1 MNQPIELQR
10 MGDLSQYM
18 ANMNKRRSLRT
29 FDEKHKLY
37 LYVFNKNSDT
47 CHLRIDTKHKDG
59 RYLSYQDVRCHIDA
73 GTMHF
78 GMPMDV
84 IIRAKDP
91 PYTHLNETQGNQK
104 LGWTASQETGWGY
117 NPHVKQ
123 DVGDIIHLKY
133 AVVHELKPGATR
145 FENISRKIEE
155 NPDGTHNTFHMVA
168 NPTMFDEVRVFD
180 IGDIGYELSDM
191 TPEQAAEKYF
201 GVSDF
206 RQLFSN
212 YAAAS
217 KQMSLKNHP
226 HVRRYYDHDDDLRS
240 HVGLSRI
247 APKGIQLTGMH
258 PVKPSSLREY
268 LKAGKQLLIRQKGLA
283 GAAAGAGAGAAFAA
297 GIGAA
302 AAAAAGAGAADRRF
316 SAMAMAAMSSFPL
329 LGTIHSRIREQ
340 QELNA
345 LQRKKTVALTNE
357 ERKKLF
363 AKGALASELTRRLTT
378 TPPQSR
384 PDLFKHIHST
394 VHQKP
399 KSARIHWSPGK
410 KGGRK
415 IRRTRKK

>member
-29 FDEKHKLY
+29 FDEKPKLY

-59 RYLSYQDVRCHIDA
+59 RHLSYQDVRCHIDA

-78 GMPMDV
+78 GRPIDV

-91 PYTHLNETQGNQK
+91 PYTHLNETQRNQK

-145 FENISRKIEE
+145 FENIYRKIEE
-155 NPDGTHNTFHMVA
+155 NPDGTHNTFDMFA

-206 RQLFSN
+206 RQFFSN

-226 HVRRYYDHDDDLRS
+226 HVRR
-240 HVGLSRI
+240 
-247 APKGIQLTGMH
+247 APQISLTGMH
-258 PVKPSSLREY
+258 PVEEVKPPSSFHEY
-268 LKAGKQLLIRQKGLA
+268 LEAGRQLFSRKHPTRPDARLSINASALA
-283 GAAAGAGAGAAFAA
+283 GAAGAAGGLMLASGRPLSA
-297 GIGAA
+297 I
-302 AAAAAGAGAADRRF
+302 
-316 SAMAMAAMSSFPL
+316 SAMATMSFPF
-329 LGTIHSRIREQ
+329 LGLMHEQ
-340 QELNA
+340 KQLNQ
-345 LQRKKTVALTNE
+345 LERQRSSNERKKLLLLSDE

-378 TPPQSR
+378 TTTPQPRAVQSSLER
-384 PDLFKHIHST
+384 FKHIHSK

-399 KSARIHWSPGK
+399 TSARIHWSPK
-410 KGGRK
+410 KAWGGRK

>member
-1 MNQPIELQR
+1 MNQPIELQSI
-10 MGDLSQYM
+10 GDLSQYM

-29 FDEKHKLY
+29 FDEKPKLY

-59 RYLSYQDVRCHIDA
+59 RHLSYQDVRCHIDA

-78 GMPMDV
+78 GRPIDV

-91 PYTHLNETQGNQK
+91 PYTHLNETQRNQK

-145 FENISRKIEE
+145 FENIYRKIEE
-155 NPDGTHNTFHMVA
+155 NPDGTHNTFHMFA

-206 RQLFSN
+206 RQFFSN

-226 HVRRYYDHDDDLRS
+226 HVRR
-240 HVGLSRI
+240 
-247 APKGIQLTGMH
+247 APQISLTGMH
-258 PVKPSSLREY
+258 PVEEVKPPSSFHEY
-268 LKAGKQLLIRQKGLA
+268 FEAGRQLLSRPDARLSINASALA
-283 GAAAGAGAGAAFAA
+283 GAAGAAGGLMLASGRPLSA
-297 GIGAA
+297 I
-302 AAAAAGAGAADRRF
+302 
-316 SAMAMAAMSSFPL
+316 SAMATMSFPF
-329 LGTIHSRIREQ
+329 LGLMHEQ
-340 QELNA
+340 KQLNQ
-345 LQRKKTVALTNE
+345 LERQRSSNERKKLLLLSDE